1 MAKSAVAY
9 NAVPGEMAGFTSV
22 RQQMSRDTQTSSKR
36 SKKIGVWSGMG
47 SNCQIRQDLEEIGS
61 QWCVIN
67 DSINGGVMEWLG
79 GVLNPCLIGRTRLP

>member
-9 NAVPGEMAGFTSV
+9 NDVPGEMAGFTSV
-22 RQQMSRDTQTSSKR
+22 RQPMSRDSHTSSKR
-36 SKKIGVWSGMG
+36 SKKIGVWSKMG
-47 SNCQIRQDLEEIGS
+47 SNCQIRQDQEEVGS

-67 DSINGGVMEWLG
+67 DSIKGGVNEMMG

>member
-1 MAKSAVAY
+1 MAY
-9 NAVPGEMAGFTSV
+9 NDVPGEMAGFTSV
-22 RQQMSRDTQTSSKR
+22 SQPMSRDSHTSSKR

-61 QWCVIN
+61 RWCVIK
-67 DSINGGVMEWLG
+67 DSIKGGVDGMMG